1 MVVTIFRSRLRP
13 EHADEYAG
21 WAKRMH
27 DLAMDMPGFVG
38 IKTFTADDGERVS
51 IVEFESE
58 EAHSAWRNHLAHREA
73 QRLGRERFY
82 SEFRIQVCAVERAY
96 DFKR

>member
-1 MVVTIFRSRLRP
+1 
-13 EHADEYAG
+13 
-21 WAKRMH
+21 MH
-27 DLAMDMPGFVG
+27 NLATDMPGFVG

-58 EAHSAWRNHLAHREA
+58 ETHAAWRNHLTHREA

-82 SEFRIQVCAVERAY
+82 SEFRIQVCAVQRAY